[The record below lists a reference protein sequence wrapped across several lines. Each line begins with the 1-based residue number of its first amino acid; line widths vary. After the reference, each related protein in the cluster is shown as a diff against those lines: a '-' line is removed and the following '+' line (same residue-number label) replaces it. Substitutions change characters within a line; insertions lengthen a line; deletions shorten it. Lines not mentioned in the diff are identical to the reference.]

1 VQSVGLR
8 GWHSSCFFSSE
19 VKGTPNVFVNDME
32 STTMNHLE
40 NTTTNPQTITMS
52 PLELA
57 RLDFQLFKSLR
68 QLGTSPERIE
78 SVLNLKPGQFD
89 YVQQLSAG

>member
-1 VQSVGLR
+1 
-8 GWHSSCFFSSE
+8 
-19 VKGTPNVFVNDME
+19 
-32 STTMNHLE
+32 MNNRE
-40 NTTTNPQTITMS
+40 QTTTDLQTIAMS

-89 YVQQLSAG
+89 YVQQLSVG

>member
-1 VQSVGLR
+1 
-8 GWHSSCFFSSE
+8 
-19 VKGTPNVFVNDME
+19 
-32 STTMNHLE
+32 MNHLE
-40 NTTTNPQTITMS
+40 NTTANLQASAMS

-57 RLDFQLFKSLR
+57 RLDFQLFISLR

>member
-1 VQSVGLR
+1 
-8 GWHSSCFFSSE
+8 
-19 VKGTPNVFVNDME
+19 
-32 STTMNHLE
+32 MNHLE

>member
-1 VQSVGLR
+1 
-8 GWHSSCFFSSE
+8 
-19 VKGTPNVFVNDME
+19 
-32 STTMNHLE
+32 MNNRE
-40 NTTTNPQTITMS
+40 QTTTDLHTFAMN

-78 SVLNLKPGQFD
+78 SVLNLKPGQFY

>member
-1 VQSVGLR
+1 
-8 GWHSSCFFSSE
+8 
-19 VKGTPNVFVNDME
+19 
-32 STTMNHLE
+32 MNNLKH
-40 NTTTNPQTITMS
+40 NTTDLQTIAMS

-89 YVQQLSAG
+89 YVQQLSTT

>member
-1 VQSVGLR
+1 
-8 GWHSSCFFSSE
+8 
-19 VKGTPNVFVNDME
+19 
-32 STTMNHLE
+32 MNNRE
-40 NTTTNPQTITMS
+40 QTTTDLQTIAMS